1 MQVPNWEVF
10 LAELQAVL
18 IQTFPGIAW
27 RAVLDPGDGPV
38 QDPTGIVIWARRRG
52 VDVEVRVP
60 AVVIAD
66 AYLPELLQGIYE
78 EAETRLSAGTRP

>member
-1 MQVPNWEVF
+1 MQVPNWDVF
-10 LAELQAVL
+10 PAEFQAAL
-18 IQTFPGIAW
+18 IQTYPGIAW
-27 RAVLDPGDGPV
+27 RAVLDPGEGPAH
-38 QDPTGIVIWARRRG
+38 DPTGIVIWARRRG

-78 EAETRLSAGTRP
+78 EAETRLSGGMRP